1 MHDSLAQCYQVSL
14 FPVKSG
20 FIQSQTAE
28 QIEKID
34 LTFFITGNF
43 VQFSFFMQSHII
55 QLIFFI

>member
-28 QIEKID
+28 QKID

>member
-34 LTFFITGNF
+34 LTFITGNF
-43 VQFSFFMQSHII
+43 VQFIFFMQSHII